1 MGNTI
6 NKPRGTNDILG
17 INKKKHDEL
26 VSQLDSMA
34 MLYGCEKIEVP
45 TFEES
50 KLFKRGVGES
60 TDIVNKET
68 FDLVNKGEHDYTLRP
83 EFTAGINR
91 SIIENKLYATPDL
104 PIKLCYYGS
113 IFRYERPQVGRFRE
127 FHQWGVEFIDQ
138 KVDLLTTI
146 SCLSLFF
153 NQVKKILNINPVL
166 KVNFLGSFASREQY
180 KIALK
185 NFFIPHIQDMCGDC
199 RRRLEQNPLR
209 ILDCKV
215 EDDRKIIIDAPKV
228 TDFLSEEDKEEYQ
241 EILNALNA
249 LEIPYI
255 TDDKLVRGLD
265 YYTGLVFEIY
275 DNDHLELGALG
286 GGGKYGKLMS
296 VLGGPDFEGIGYS
309 FGVERLVLAKK
320 DDKTL
325 PYDLDLFI
333 IALKKDGLDG
343 VLKTAFGLRELGY
356 KVSSAS
362 MSKALNGSIKMAD
375 RKNASFVLIAD
386 DRGYHLKNMKTREQ
400 IDGDTIESLNI
411 VKHLEER

>member
-199 RRRLEQNPLR
+199 QRRLEQNPLR

-215 EDDRKIIIDAPKV
+215 EDDRKIIVDAPKV

-333 IALKKDGLDG
+333 IALEKDGLDG
-343 VLKTAFGLRELGY
+343 VLKTAFDLRELGY